1 MSKALHIHSKDNTAV
16 CTSEVKAGE
25 EVEVIDSDGS
35 RSFINA
41 VSSIP
46 FCNKIALIDIQEGEE
61 IFKYGEV
68 IGKAIAFIPKGTLV
82 NHLNIASQP
91 RSYAEEYVLEG
102 VEK

>member
-16 CTSEVKAGE
+16 CTSEVKA
-25 EVEVIDSDGS
+25 GS

-91 RSYAEEYVLEG
+91 RSYAEEYVLKG
-102 VEK
+102 KYK

>member
-46 FCNKIALIDIQEGEE
+46 FCNKIALIDIQEEKK
-61 IFKYGEV
+61 F
-68 IGKAIAFIPKGTLV
+68 
-82 NHLNIASQP
+82 LNMAKLSAKRL
-91 RSYAEEYVLEG
+91 RSFLKELW
-102 VEK
+102 

>member
-1 MSKALHIHSKDNTAV
+1 M
-16 CTSEVKAGE
+16 
-25 EVEVIDSDGS
+25 
-35 RSFINA
+35 
-41 VSSIP
+41 IP

-91 RSYAEEYVLEG
+91 RSYAEEYVLKG
-102 VEK
+102 KYK